1 MEGVV
6 YGCKIFWTRD
16 RIKIALFSCCSGP
29 VGQGKQKWI
38 SLRTGTTPVEC
49 LVTRMI
55 GTNYVCT

>member
-1 MEGVV
+1 MGVKFF
-6 YGCKIFWTRD
+6 GPGD
-16 RIKIALFSCCSGP
+16 RIKIALFSGCSGP